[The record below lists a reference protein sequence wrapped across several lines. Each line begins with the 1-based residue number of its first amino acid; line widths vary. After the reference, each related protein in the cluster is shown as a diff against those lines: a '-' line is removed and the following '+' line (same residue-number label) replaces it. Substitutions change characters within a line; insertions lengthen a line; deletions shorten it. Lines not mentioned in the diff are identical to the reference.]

1 MTDRVNQPSF
11 LPTPEEIAE
20 KCEEIRQKWS
30 DKEREVRAQVVAEKS
45 KLQTQ
50 FEDEL

>member
-1 MTDRVNQPSF
+1 MSDQVNQPSF

-30 DKEREVRAQVVAEKS
+30 DRERVLRTQVVAEKS
-45 KLQTQ
+45 ELQTQ